1 MVVAA
6 AAAGGA
12 TSAAATAA
20 AELHRSLPDL
30 KTPHEK
36 DCHSSPSHG
45 PKTAKKNLDFSQ
57 KNTEKRNQG
66 RRKRWGE
73 VEEFKHVM
81 VVRGALFIK
90 SSGFIY

>member
-12 TSAAATAA
+12 TSAA

-45 PKTAKKNLDFSQ
+45 PKTVKKKKNLNFSQ